1 MNVLYLNNDYCYSLE
16 DLRAIINQCAIIGP
30 KLDNPLIIE
39 LLCAL
44 KDDRLKAFLEVG
56 SDEEKLIADQL
67 PDYKLCKD
75 DDTLINAIFQCFDK
89 TFQMKQIAFSDYIEL
104 VSVGA
109 KIDEDIYKEI
119 PNNHVFHCYQGNI
132 HIELLAK
139 FKIKKRVGLNLSLYL
154 QYDYANEQHTSDVK
168 SINLMDSENIISIP
182 MHVEIKNIFPLDR
195 LDLCMKI
202 EKDQILST
210 TIWQTGIGG
219 NQQIIPVK
227 EGLNIT
233 MIKIIGGTFMM
244 GATPEQS
251 VEAEYDEK
259 PTHSVTLSDY
269 WLGETVVTQEL
280 WKIVMNDNPSYFKGP
295 NFPVENIN
303 WQDCQNFISKLNCLT
318 NKNFRLPTEAE
329 WEFAARGGLKSKGYR
344 YAGSNTLEDVAWYS
358 NNSSN
363 KPHPVK
369 QKQANELG
377 LYDMSG
383 NVLEWCQDWYETY
396 KNENQKNPIGKIGS
410 SRIVRGGSWSSNPQ
424 ACRVARRGARTPF
437 TGPNNNIGL
446 RLVLDFDNNKKRCI
460 QHVEKTTKE
469 KEIPLI
475 KNKPNITTSQIILN
489 NEEKNVN
496 STVEVSK
503 RNITDQIGDYNDE
516 TLIYN
521 WLVEIFKK
529 HDAKGIITDTK
540 KKVLQESAKDAIQHI
555 DSSYTGYVHVIYV
568 VYATKYVGDEP
579 KGYKHIEVH
588 LNRDKLEELRHVAH
602 IPRKTMY
609 ARKLRNTFSIQK
621 YQGQYGIV
629 QNNGQVCGGYS
640 YDDILELESGYLR
653 IKKNGKYGL
662 IRITAQDSL
671 QYIVSCK
678 YDEIIDFKTY
688 QGYMNRFT
696 PYKEKF
702 AWGKLGTHWQLLNED
717 GKICDPDCRGIQR
730 P

>member
-1 MNVLYLNNDYCYSLE
+1 MTILYINNEHCKDFAHLKNYFKNHLSNSDIYAELLE
-16 DLRAIINQCAIIGP
+16 DSRDGEIT
-30 KLDNPLIIE
+30 K
-39 LLCAL
+39 
-44 KDDRLKAFLEVG
+44 FLEELG
-56 SDEEKLIADQL
+56 EQ
-67 PDYKLCKD
+67 
-75 DDTLINAIFQCFDK
+75 
-89 TFQMKQIAFSDYIEL
+89 EL
-104 VSVGA
+104 VSLIGTIDQNLCDHDYMNQLTAIITGNKQSIKKPHYSKFFILEKASYKRKNKEVTVSLKINILEHVNEDYVIHIVTSFGFDA
-109 KIDEDIYKEI
+109 IKINTSKIDDDSITEHISFPNCKEEFSGNIKIDDEKVISNI
-119 PNNHVFHCYQGNI
+119 PNINRPDTNENHQ
-132 HIELLAK
+132 
-139 FKIKKRVGLNLSLYL
+139 
-154 QYDYANEQHTSDVK
+154 
-168 SINLMDSENIISIP
+168 SI
-182 MHVEIKNIFPLDR
+182 
-195 LDLCMKI
+195 
-202 EKDQILST
+202 T
-210 TIWQTGIGG
+210 
-219 NQQIIPVK
+219 
-227 EGLNIT
+227 
-233 MIKIIGGTFMM
+233 
-244 GATPEQS
+244 
-251 VEAEYDEK
+251 
-259 PTHSVTLSDY
+259 
-269 WLGETVVTQEL
+269 
-280 WKIVMNDNPSYFKGP
+280 
-295 NFPVENIN
+295 
-303 WQDCQNFISKLNCLT
+303 
-318 NKNFRLPTEAE
+318 
-329 WEFAARGGLKSKGYR
+329 
-344 YAGSNTLEDVAWYS
+344 SNTT
-358 NNSSN
+358 
-363 KPHPVK
+363 
-369 QKQANELG
+369 
-377 LYDMSG
+377 
-383 NVLEWCQDWYETY
+383 YE
-396 KNENQKNPIGKIGS
+396 KKLP
-410 SRIVRGGSWSSNPQ
+410 
-424 ACRVARRGARTPF
+424 
-437 TGPNNNIGL
+437 
-446 RLVLDFDNNKKRCI
+446 LV
-460 QHVEKTTKE
+460 
-469 KEIPLI
+469 
-475 KNKPNITTSQIILN
+475 KNKPNTTTSQIILN

-496 STVEVSK
+496 STVEASK

-653 IKKNGKYGL
+653 IKKHGKYGL

-671 QYIVSCK
+671 QYIVTCK